1 MCKVKTYLLSFF
13 LAITSSIPLGTL
25 AQDRWPMR
33 EKSGSCPVDSTCR
46 IGWQKPNNASGIG
59 GFYINITSPNSAA
72 LVTFAAK
79 KCDGTL
85 VEDKGGLRFVT
96 DKTTNYNYVDLPPNT
111 CRVLVTIFKTRRDTG
126 GDVEFVYNFD
136 VDY

>member
-1 MCKVKTYLLSFF
+1 MRTFKIYLVSSFV
-13 LAITSSIPLGTL
+13 AISSSIPLQTL

-33 EKSGSCPVDSTCR
+33 ERSGSCTVGETCQ

-111 CRVLVTIFKTRRDTG
+111 CRVIVRIFKTRRDNG
-126 GDVEFVYNFD
+126 RSVEFVYNFD